1 MISNRFLNRT
11 VEIQRL
17 SYSGTPKKSSF
28 GTVSTVKGYLRPLSE
43 VQASD
48 NGFQFGQ
55 AFVLLVDTSVDLRE
69 SDDVIIES
77 VTYKVKG
84 VANHD
89 RGGLAHRRAL
99 ITLPESA

>member
-1 MISNRFLNRT
+1 MISTRFLNRT
-11 VEIQRL
+11 VEIKRL
-17 SYSGTPKKSSF
+17 SYSGTPKK
-28 GTVSTVKGYLRPLSE
+28 GIYATTSTVKGYLRPLSE

-55 AFVLLVDTSVDLRE
+55 AFVLLVDTSVDLKE
-69 SDDVIIES
+69 SDDVVVDG

-99 ITLPESA
+99 ITLPEVA